1 MNNLEAKIEQI
12 TEKLTDDESNL
23 FLNNMFPYIMTKA
36 DSFLTEGSDE
46 YRSTDA
52 FGFPLENWTSND
64 LDLIK
69 NGCAQV
75 LNGTGF
81 LSDKPFTDL
90 GVRGFNLLFTMFHY
104 RSVKRK
110 TKRLGLG
117 KMLDEITFEHA
128 VQKNKVTYFNLVER
142 K

>member
-12 TEKLTDDESNL
+12 TEKLTDDEGNL

-36 DSFLTEGSDE
+36 DSFLTEGSEE
-46 YRSTDA
+46 YRSSDA
-52 FGFPLENWTSND
+52 FGFPLETWTSND

-81 LSDKPFTDL
+81 LPDKPFTDL

-104 RSVKRK
+104 RSIKRK

-128 VQKNKVTYFNLVER
+128 VQKNQVTYFNLVER